1 MPPPPRRE
9 VFLEFRQIGNCVKA
23 TAMDPETLTEVSV
36 LGPATGGTHRPR
48 KVTPLGIVRL
58 LLKQYIP
65 AGTKT
70 VPPP

>member
-36 LGPATGGTHRPR
+36 LGPATGGKEMLRRTVLAKLEYVLKR
-48 KVTPLGIVRL
+48 K
-58 LLKQYIP
+58 
-65 AGTKT
+65 AG
-70 VPPP
+70 PPSR